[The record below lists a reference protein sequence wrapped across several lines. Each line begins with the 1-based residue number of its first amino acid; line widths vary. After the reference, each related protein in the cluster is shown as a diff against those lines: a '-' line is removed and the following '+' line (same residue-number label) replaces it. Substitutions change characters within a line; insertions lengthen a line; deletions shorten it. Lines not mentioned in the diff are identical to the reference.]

1 MCHSPIPENFEAI
14 IRFSRLQL
22 YAIPEIKN
30 FNVIVPNFIKI
41 GRSAE
46 EIWRFNCFSNGDHAP
61 CWIIESQIFQRSGP
75 LRQPF

>member
-1 MCHSPIPENFEAI
+1 MCHSPIPKNFEAI

-46 EIWRFNCFSNGDHAP
+46 EIWRFNCFQMETMRHVGLLKVKFFNG
-61 CWIIESQIFQRSGP
+61 QGR
-75 LRQPF
+75 